1 MNIVD
6 ILIIL
11 ILISGGVAG
20 AKNGFFKQTI
30 VLFGT
35 ILCFM
40 LAWGL
45 KNPIA
50 NFLSYHTP
58 FFKFAGLTSFN
69 IILYQLIGFL
79 ILLSLLSAILTIL
92 VRISGVVERL
102 LKLTV
107 ILGIFSKILGFIVG
121 VIEIYIIVFVILF
134 FARQPFIDQTLLEE
148 SLLAPTIVESSPGL
162 SSIVEDM
169 NDVLKDTYK
178 ITKEYEDNKDI
189 DYTNGQIIDSLI
201 KHKVID
207 EEYVNKLEQK
217 GKIVYKRGV

>member
-6 ILIIL
+6 IIIIL
-11 ILISGGVAG
+11 ILISGGLAG
-20 AKNGFFKQTI
+20 AKNGFFKQTV
-30 VLFGT
+30 VLIST

-50 NFLSYHTP
+50 NFLSYNIP

-69 IILYQLIGFL
+69 IILYQLIGFFV
-79 ILLSLLSAILTIL
+79 LLSLFSAIATIL
-92 VRISGVVERL
+92 IRFSGIFEKV
-102 LKLTV
+102 LKITV

-121 VIEIYIIVFVILF
+121 AIETYIIVFAILF
-134 FARQPFIDQTLLEE
+134 FAKQPFIDQTLLQD
-148 SLLAPTIVESSPGL
+148 SLLVPTIVESSPGL
-162 SSIVEDM
+162 SNIVEDM

-178 ITKEYEDNKDI
+178 ITKEYEDNKNI
-189 DYTNGQIIDSLI
+189 DYTNKQIIESLL

-207 EEYVNKLEQK
+207 QEYVDKLQKK
-217 GKIVYKRGV
+217 GKIKY